1 MKNSTNKILAGLLF
15 SGALLVLGVIITL
28 PQKVNAANYGSV
40 ADSYNYNF
48 GSTADSYGYNF
59 GTVAD
64 SYSYN
69 YGSTADSYGYNY
81 GSLFDSYDY
90 NYGSIFDSYDYNYGS
105 VADSYDYNYGSIA
118 DSYDYNTYL
127 GYTDYYTEQVYD
139 VYDVGYSYVPT
150 YTAPSFYSAPIS
162 YSAPVGVA
170 APVRI
175 AAPSYYTAPVGVSNS
190 STYTAP
196 LFTTYPVGTSQPISN
211 TTIDNSISGSYN
223 TYDYS
228 INDSFNNTYTN
239 ITNNPA
245 PVYTPPPQ
253 YSATAVLQPAYY
265 PTYQPTYY
273 APRYVALS
281 QIPYTGFDGGAI
293 GNTLYWIGLAGFA
306 LALSYLAVYYTP
318 ALFRVKQMVPTH
330 VMEAP
335 MQFARS
341 VASSPMVSKPVRELR
356 TKTGTMLKDSMTF
369 AGSLNGEAPR
379 IVVTRG

>member
-1 MKNSTNKILAGLLF
+1 MNQISSTRISSGILV
-15 SGALLVLGVIITL
+15 GALFVFAILLCDAQIASAQAYDVSWDT
-28 PQKVNAANYGSV
+28 GS
-40 ADSYNYNF
+40 AWYDTSWDTGNF
-48 GSTADSYGYNF
+48 VYDTSWDT
-59 GTVAD
+59 GTP
-64 SYSYN
+64 Y
-69 YGSTADSYGYNY
+69 T
-81 GSLFDSYDY
+81 DY
-90 NYGSIFDSYDYNYGS
+90 Y
-105 VADSYDYNYGSIA
+105 
-118 DSYDYNTYL
+118 

-162 YSAPVGVA
+162 YSAPVGIA

-306 LALSYLAVYYTP
+306 LALSYLAVYYIP

>member
-64 SYSYN
+64 SYS
-69 YGSTADSYGYNY
+69 
-81 GSLFDSYDY
+81 
-90 NYGSIFDSYDYNYGS
+90 YNYGS

-253 YSATAVLQPAYY
+253 YSATAVLPPAYYQPTY

-281 QIPYTGFDGGAI
+281 QIPYTGFDGGVI
-293 GNTLYWIGLAGFA
+293 GNTLYWIALAGVA
-306 LALSYLAVYYTP
+306 LALSYLAVYYIP
-318 ALFRVKQMVPTH
+318 ALFRVKAMVPAR

-335 MQFARS
+335 IQFARS
-341 VASSPMVSKPVRELR
+341 VASSPMVSRPVRELR
-356 TKTGTMLKDSMTF
+356 TKTDAMLKDSMTF

-379 IVVTRG
+379 IVITRN